1 MQQTNNPARYIGIT
15 SLRSSESE
23 YHAITGNAIATRARK
38 NSTAVPSWMVEAE
51 NEGCEIDGQRHYPQK
66 RQRGNVL
73 ADMVGHRKQQ
83 ERRHCPQC
91 KPHQLL
97 PKTRLYRVCVASS
110 RRHGNV
116 HLVGVGIAYAQNG
129 GADTK
134 YGEYPVEYRPRYRLH
149 GGRDPWA
156 LSRPD
161 KKAARA
167 MKPDLTART
176 AGTAP
181 HDGSATR
188 TTTASAGWLLTAG
201 NTATR

>member
-15 SLRSSESE
+15 SLRSSGSE
-23 YHAITGNAIATRARK
+23 YHAITGNADCHEGEK

-66 RQRGNVL
+66 RQRGNFWQIWLVTARQGTTPL
-73 ADMVGHRKQQ
+73 PR
-83 ERRHCPQC
+83 C

-97 PKTRLYRVCVASS
+97 PKTRLYRVCVVL

-188 TTTASAGWLLTAG
+188 TTTCISGLVK
-201 NTATR
+201 R